1 MRSVNNSVTV
11 KFRGGMWSLEYQTKV
26 KRDRRRSVRVVQ
38 EGHERKQRKRDKK
51 KKKEKKL
58 INNKGKRRGETK
70 QQ

>member
-1 MRSVNNSVTV
+1 
-11 KFRGGMWSLEYQTKV
+11 MWSLEYQTKV
-26 KRDRRRSVRVVQ
+26 KRDRRRSVQVVQ